1 MMSRSEPK
9 LEVLDT
15 PETLAHRVADWLLAA
30 ATEQDGVFTIALCGG
45 ATPRRLYELLSTPP
59 YLESF
64 PWGRTHWFWGDERFV
79 GHDDAQSNYRMIREA
94 LLSRAPI
101 PAANIHAIA
110 TDDIDPEAAAIAYE
124 ADLKTFYDADRLDP
138 ARPLFNVTL
147 LGLGA
152 EGHTASLFPGSDALA
167 ERNRWAVSVIGVK
180 PETRITLTYPVL
192 ESTLNAAFLVVG
204 AEKRQIFARL
214 RAGDDALPAARLC
227 PSGTL
232 WLFADTSAAGED
244 VPPGP

>member
-1 MMSRSEPK
+1 M
-9 LEVLDT
+9 
-15 PETLAHRVADWLLAA
+15 
-30 ATEQDGVFTIALCGG
+30 
-45 ATPRRLYELLSTPP
+45 
-59 YLESF
+59 
-64 PWGRTHWFWGDERFV
+64 
-79 GHDDAQSNYRMIREA
+79 
-94 LLSRAPI
+94 
-101 PAANIHAIA
+101 
-110 TDDIDPEAAAIAYE
+110 
-124 ADLKTFYDADRLDP
+124 
-138 ARPLFNVTL
+138 TL
-147 LGLGA
+147 LGLGTD
-152 EGHTASLFPGSDALA
+152 GHTASLFPGSDALA